1 MKTQGSNMG
10 TSTPSSSRCCNWPWL
25 LYLLVIL
32 ALVLSGLNFWMNIYR
47 HEKLRFEVDAID
59 EKLNRTIEAY
69 RLNILEV
76 SKLQSD
82 PDNWNNAGTNTT
94 NVRLVYEVSR

>member
-1 MKTQGSNMG
+1 MG
-10 TSTPSSSRCCNWPWL
+10 TSTSSSSRCCNWPWL

-47 HEKLRFEVDAID
+47 HEKLRFEVDALD